1 MASSQADAQLGPPLA
16 DLQVIDLS
24 RLVAGNQL
32 TMLLGDFGADVIKVE
47 QPGLGDT
54 LRSWRTAGQDLY
66 WKVYG
71 RNKRSITLDLR
82 RDIAREALLR
92 LVSTADVLVESFRP
106 GGLEALQLGV
116 PQLHER
122 NPRLVIIRISG
133 WGGTGSLHERPGFGT
148 LVEAMSGFAVMNGFP
163 DREPALPPIALAD
176 MVAGTYGAF
185 AAAVAVARA
194 RDSGQGQVID
204 LSLFESLFSILGPT
218 AAVFKATGSAPTRW
232 GNRSPTS
239 APRNI
244 YRTADDQWIAVSATT
259 QAMTERLF
267 NAMGR
272 PDLIAD
278 ARFTDNS
285 ARVQH
290 VMELDAIIAAY
301 FERDDTKQHMARL
314 EAAGVTAVPVC
325 DVGDLLSGEY
335 FSTRE
340 VVVDVG
346 ATDGPAVAMHN
357 VVPRLS
363 GSPGAIRH
371 AGPALGEH
379 NEDVLRPIMSD
390 AEWTELM
397 S

>member
-1 MASSQADAQLGPPLA
+1 MASSQSGARPGPLA

-47 QPGLGDT
+47 QPGTGDT

-71 RNKRSITLDLR
+71 RNKRSITLDLKR
-82 RDIAREALLR
+82 GIAREALLR
-92 LVSTADVLVESFRP
+92 LVSRADILVESFRP

-116 PQLHER
+116 RQLRQR
-122 NPRLVIIRISG
+122 NPRLVIVRISG
-133 WGGTGSLHERPGFGT
+133 WGGSGSLHERPGFGT

-163 DREPALPPIALAD
+163 DREPVLPPIALAD

-185 AAAVAVARA
+185 ASVMAVTHARE
-194 RDSGQGQVID
+194 SGEGQVID

-218 AAVFKATGSAPTRW
+218 AGVFKATGRAPTRW

-244 YRTADDQWIAVSATT
+244 YRTADGQWIAVSATT

-267 NAMGR
+267 NVMGR
-272 PDLIAD
+272 PELIAD
-278 ARFTDNS
+278 ARFADNS

-290 VMELDAIIAAY
+290 VLELDAIIAAY
-301 FERDDTKQHMARL
+301 FESDGVRQHMARL

-340 VVVDVG
+340 IVVHVG
-346 ATDGPAVAMHN
+346 ASDGPAVPMHN

-363 GSPGAIRH
+363 GSPGVITH

-379 NEDVLRPIMSD
+379 NEEVLRTVLSD